1 MSKKKKTYDKPM
13 KGESAKSFKKY
24 KIYDNLSPEV
34 RSIRKVAEIILEN
47 ENVSKSDKNYENRLK
62 KLISSLEN
70 LSARWFWE
78 ERSLMHDADKLLKEA
93 EEHEQ
98 EYKEVNGQ
106 LISCF
111 KMIINSCENKLIDIN
126 EGIPTKED
134 GSAYS
139 IVTLIKLNY
148 EIAVTLKIANEQI
161 RLCFGLPTD
170 NTKIYHEGKINKHV
184 SVEPTNT
191 LEMIREVDEELAD
204 LYEPNTEHSDTS

>member
-1 MSKKKKTYDKPM
+1 MSKKNKTYDKPM
-13 KGESAKSFKKY
+13 KGESAKSFKKF
-24 KIYDNLSPEV
+24 KFYDNLSPDN
-34 RSIRKVAEIILEN
+34 RSIKKVAEIILE
-47 ENVSKSDKNYENRLK
+47 EEGVTKSDTNYENRLK
-62 KLISSLEN
+62 KLISSLTN

-111 KMIINSCENKLIDIN
+111 KMIIDSCESKLIDIN

-139 IVTLIKLNY
+139 IVTLIKLTY

-170 NTKIYHEGKINKHV
+170 NTKVYHEGNINKSI
-184 SVEPTNT
+184 SVESTDT

-204 LYEPNTEHSDTS
+204 LYEPNTEHTNTS

>member
-24 KIYDNLSPEV
+24 KIYDNLSPNI
-34 RSIRKVAEIILEN
+34 RSIKKVAEIILEN
-47 ENVSKSDKNYENRLK
+47 QSVSKSDKNYENRLK

-98 EYKEVNGQ
+98 EYKEVNDQ
-106 LISCF
+106 LIKCF
-111 KMIINSCENKLIDIN
+111 KMIIDICENKLIDIN
-126 EGIPTKED
+126 ERSITKED

-139 IVTLIKLNY
+139 IVTLIKLTY
-148 EIAVTLKIANEQI
+148 EITVTLKIANEQI

-170 NTKIYHEGKINKHV
+170 NTKVYHEANVNKNI
-184 SVEPTNT
+184 SVESTDT

-204 LYEPNTEHSDTS
+204 LYEPNTEHKRTS

>member
-24 KIYDNLSPEV
+24 KIYDNLSPEI
-34 RSIRKVAEIILEN
+34 RSIRKVAELLLE
-47 ENVSKSDKNYENRLK
+47 EEGMSKSDKNYENRLK

-78 ERSLMHDADKLLKEA
+78 ERSLMHDSDKLLKEA

-98 EYKEVNGQ
+98 EYKDVNGQ
-106 LISCF
+106 LINCF
-111 KMIINSCENKLIDIN
+111 KMIINSCEQKIIDIN

-134 GSAYS
+134 GSEYS
-139 IVTLIKLNY
+139 IVTIIKLTY

-170 NTKIYHEGKINKHV
+170 NTKVYHEANVKTMT
-184 SVEPTNT
+184 VEPTDT

-204 LYEPNTEHSDTS
+204 LYEPNTEYTEPS